1 MNAQEILA
9 EVEKFGATLVVLD
22 GKLKATPP
30 GVLPSDLKAAIRE
43 RAPEIKAALLTVPP
57 PDAPEVPDAG
67 RAAWTRD
74 TVPESRHPLIPP
86 EVRAKIGAVEAERV
100 ARLDERYERE
110 RCIGRAYEIDPT
122 ARIPENS
129 PARALIRLCREFG
142 VELKLE
148 PDGMVLAV
156 RPWRSLLTALEAHV
170 DEVALLLAAEWNG
183 DDA

>member
-1 MNAQEILA
+1 
-9 EVEKFGATLVVLD
+9 VLD

-43 RAPEIKAALLTVPP
+43 RAPEIKAALLIVPSP
-57 PDAPEVPDAG
+57 NAPEVPDAG

-74 TVPESRHPLIPP
+74 TEPDSRHPLIPP
-86 EVRAKIGAVEAERV
+86 EVRAKIEAVEAERV
-100 ARLDERYERE
+100 ARLDEGYERD
-110 RCIGRAYEIDPT
+110 RHIGRGYEVDPT
-122 ARIPENS
+122 TRILENS

>member
-9 EVEKFGATLVVLD
+9 KVEKLGATLVVLD

-43 RAPEIKAALLTVPP
+43 RAPEIKAALLIVPSSN
-57 PDAPEVPDAG
+57 APEVPD
-67 RAAWTRD
+67 D
-74 TVPESRHPLIPP
+74 SRHPLIPP
-86 EVRAKIGAVEAERV
+86 EVRAKIEAVEAERV
-100 ARLDERYERE
+100 ARLDEGYERD
-110 RCIGRAYEIDPT
+110 RRIGRGYEVDPT
-122 ARIPENS
+122 TRILENS